1 MRFLFVGGGTGGH
14 LTPAI
19 GLAEGL
25 ESQGHETMF
34 LLSGRSVE
42 QAYFADGRA
51 FASMQFESAKLPR
64 PLALLFAMRYARH
77 FARTYQPHA
86 VIALGGAASAA
97 ALGIGG
103 RRQCPLVLL
112 EGNFVKGRS
121 VKCMEIFAKR
131 TLTMFAKTAQ
141 ACRHGF
147 VLGPVSRNTLES
159 IPAAAA
165 RLQLGLDP
173 LRPTLLVMGGSQGAR
188 DVNQIAMDL
197 LPDLHRL
204 GWQILALV
212 GSGLGE
218 GLQAAL
224 KTSGVPGLVLE
235 HCAQMGLA
243 YSAADFALT
252 RGGASSMG
260 EVWMHRVPAAVIPYP
275 YHKDRQQEWNARALE
290 PGVICLNDLD
300 QAALASVRACLESV
314 ELRASMA
321 TALAASDPGDGRV
334 KGARVLAEI
343 AAGKA

>member
-1 MRFLFVGGGTGGH
+1 
-14 LTPAI
+14 
-19 GLAEGL
+19 LAEGL

-34 LLSGRSVE
+34 LLSGRKVE

-51 FASMQFESAKLPR
+51 FASLEFESSKLPR
-64 PLALLFAMRYARH
+64 PLAVLFAMRHARH
-77 FARTYQPHA
+77 FAREYQPHA

-121 VKCMEIFAKR
+121 VKCMEMFATR
-131 TLTMFAKTAQ
+131 TLTMFAQTAEN
-141 ACRHGF
+141 CRRGF
-147 VLGPVSRNTLES
+147 AMGPVSRNSLEN
-159 IPAAAA
+159 IPAAEA

-173 LRPTLLVMGGSQGAR
+173 VRPTLLVMGGSQGAR
-188 DVNQIAMDL
+188 DVNKIAIDL
-197 LPDLHRL
+197 LPDLQGL
-204 GWQILALV
+204 GWQMLALV
-212 GSGLGE
+212 GSGLGGE
-218 GLQAAL
+218 LRAAL
-224 KTSGVPGLVLE
+224 KTLGVPGLVFE

-252 RGGASSMG
+252 RGGAASMG
-260 EVWMHRVPAAVIPYP
+260 EVWMHRLPSAVIPYP

-290 PGVICLNDLD
+290 PGVICLNDLN
-300 QAALASVRACLESV
+300 QASLEPLRACLESA
-314 ELRASMA
+314 ELRATMA
-321 TALAASDPGDGRV
+321 TSLAASDPGDGRA